1 MKRVKEQR
9 LKEEERDSSVLH
21 TLPVLTLSC
30 TDLVLL
36 PKRRPNISIWYSVSP
51 VRFATATLRC
61 SLGSTSSLGCP
72 GSSAGLTMITK
83 VSNASSSAVHVSR
96 KLSGVTSETRRAW
109 ISGSASGRHGKF
121 SFLLCQKSYGVLCKH
136 LWKYRIR
143 RQRVGICLVKIW
155 ATGDK

>member
-9 LKEEERDSSVLH
+9 LREEERDSSVLH

-36 PKRRPNISIWYSVSP
+36 PKRRPNISIWYSVSS
-51 VRFATATLRC
+51 VRFAMVTLLC

-121 SFLLCQKSYGVLCKH
+121 SFLLCQKRALEFCANIYGNMESE
-136 LWKYRIR
+136 
-143 RQRVGICLVKIW
+143 
-155 ATGDK
+155 DKELESA